1 MKVENSK
8 EGGASDLQF
17 AMVHVGA
24 RLHYAV
30 PEVLAAAGM
39 LKVMFTDAHAGLP
52 LVRLTKLVPP
62 TLRSPALRRL
72 QARHIPKAISPEHVR
87 PWVYPT
93 FQNEWFNRKYPDSSK
108 LASFAFEKNI
118 GGHWLAKKAIAENFG
133 GANAFY
139 ALPCICTEAV
149 REAKRRGLFVVY
161 EAISHPFNMRTQK
174 EEYQRLELPLTEGM
188 DCIEENIKYFAEE
201 AALADVVLAASEYV
215 KRGLVELGIAPE
227 RIAVVPYGLDADFI
241 GEEPK
246 PVPGRLLYVGTI
258 DAHKGM
264 AYYAEAARAL
274 QAEGFKAEFRTIG
287 PFSSP
292 DVPSDP
298 AFRGLDYVGQV
309 PRAEVKREFAR
320 ADVFVFPTLTDGFG
334 MVLLE
339 ALFAGLPIISTPN
352 CGDVVRDGFNGLVV
366 PSHNAEALA
375 SAVREIVLNRAL
387 RDRMSEN
394 AFTLKKDF
402 TLETYQDRLVLAIR
416 DHAARRKG

>member
-1 MKVENSK
+1 MKLE
-8 EGGASDLQF
+8 F
-17 AMVHVGA
+17 AMVQMGA

-30 PEVLAAAGM
+30 PEVLAQAGM
-39 LKVMFTDAHAGLP
+39 LKAMFTDAHSGSP
-52 LVRLTKLVPP
+52 LVKLTELVPQS
-62 TLRSPALRRL
+62 LRSPALRRL
-72 QARHIPKAISPEHVR
+72 QARHIPETIPQEAVR
-87 PWVYPT
+87 SWVYPT
-93 FQNEWFNRKYPDSSK
+93 FQNERFNQSHPDSRK
-108 LASFAFEKNI
+108 LASFVCEKHI
-118 GGHWLAKKAIAENFG
+118 GGHWLAQKAIAENFG

-139 ALPCICTEAV
+139 ALPCICTEALH
-149 REAKRRGLFVVY
+149 EAKRRGLFIVY

-174 EEYQRLELPLTEGM
+174 EEYERLNLPLTEGM
-188 DCIEENIKYFAEE
+188 DCIEENIQFFAEE

-227 RIAVVPYGLDADFI
+227 RIAVVPYGLDANFI
-241 GEEPK
+241 GEEPQ
-246 PVPGRLLYVGTI
+246 PVPGRLLFVGTI

-264 AYYAEAARAL
+264 AYYAEAARML

-287 PFSSP
+287 PFSAP

-298 AFRGLDYVGQV
+298 VFRGLDYVGQV
-309 PRAEVKREFAR
+309 PRSEVKREFAH

-366 PSHNAEALA
+366 PAHNAEALA
-375 SAVREIVLNRAL
+375 SAIREIVLNRAL

-394 AFTLKKDF
+394 ALTLKKDF